1 MIIKNI
7 LFKFID
13 LNSSQYINNVSFQ
26 CTTQFKKKKVQ
37 EEIICVLKRK
47 LRIRHSIHVWYIE
60 RYIII
65 TYTKFIT
72 YYL

>member
-26 CTTQFKKKKVQ
+26 CTTQFKKKK
-37 EEIICVLKRK
+37 KYRK
-47 LRIRHSIHVWYIE
+47 KSYVY
-60 RYIII
+60 
-65 TYTKFIT
+65 
-72 YYL
+72 